1 MKLLIALGVAL
12 VVYGILRKIDD
23 KWVKRRGLKN
33 NSPLFSPYFQ
43 LLLWKNFE
51 RRYEIMITFTILLF
65 LVLAAIVIIACALG
79 AGVLAILLAFGD
91 IIVCGLIIYF
101 IVKLSSK

>member
-1 MKLLIALGVAL
+1 
-12 VVYGILRKIDD
+12 
-23 KWVKRRGLKN
+23 
-33 NSPLFSPYFQ
+33 
-43 LLLWKNFE
+43 
-51 RRYEIMITFTILLF
+51 MITFTILLF